1 MAPFSARSLLS
12 TGAASSSS
20 LPTIAIVGFIV
31 AGAIALLALGWMVI
45 RVIRKRIQRKR
56 ENSRGAAFLSVKG
69 LVTEGAEA
77 SWEPKQADPL

>member
-69 LVTEGAEA
+69 LVKEGAEA